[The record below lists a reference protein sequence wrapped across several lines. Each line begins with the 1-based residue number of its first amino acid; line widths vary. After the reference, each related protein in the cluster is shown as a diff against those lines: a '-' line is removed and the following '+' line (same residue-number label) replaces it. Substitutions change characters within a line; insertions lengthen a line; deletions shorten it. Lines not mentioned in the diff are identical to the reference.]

1 MQAVSGVS
9 YVDLQTF
16 DSVAEDVT
24 VERLAS
30 LAGTLRLRPY
40 IKVDLAQINLVPTS
54 DPASRILPAELAFLS
69 ADIPDTLI
77 LNQVNA

>member
-1 MQAVSGVS
+1 M
-9 YVDLQTF
+9 T
-16 DSVAEDVT
+16 
-24 VERLAS
+24 
-30 LAGTLRLRPY
+30 Y

>member
-1 MQAVSGVS
+1 MQAVTGVS

-24 VERLAS
+24 VQELAG
-30 LAGTLRLRPY
+30 LAGTLTLRPY
-40 IKVDLAQINLVPTS
+40 IEVDLAQINPDPAS
-54 DPASRILPAELAFLS
+54 DPANHILPAELAYLT

-77 LNQVNA
+77 LNQVNP